1 MDATAAGKKVMT
13 TEEVAARFN
22 ELAQQ
27 AKWFEIQEELFSDDV
42 KSIEPPDAP
51 HLPKTTEGKDNVRK
65 KGKDWVSR
73 IEGFHGA
80 STTEPV
86 VGGHY
91 FAVGRKAEITVKD
104 IGRLQI
110 DQLMMY
116 EVKDGQIIKEQ
127 FFY

>member
-1 MDATAAGKKVMT
+1 MNATATDKKVLT

-42 KSIEPPDAP
+42 KSIEPVDAP
-51 HLPKTTEGKDNVRK
+51 HLPKMVEGKANVRK

-86 VGGHY
+86 VGGNY
-91 FAVGRKAEITVKD
+91 FAVGRKAEITMKD
-104 IGRLQI
+104 LGRLKI
-110 DQLMMY
+110 NQLMMY
-116 EVKDGQIIKEQ
+116 EVKDGQIIREQ